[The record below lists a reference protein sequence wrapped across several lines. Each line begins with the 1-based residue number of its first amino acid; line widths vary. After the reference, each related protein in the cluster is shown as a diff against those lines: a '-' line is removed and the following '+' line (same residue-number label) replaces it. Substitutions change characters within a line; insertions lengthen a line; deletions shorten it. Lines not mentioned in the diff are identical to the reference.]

1 MAIVIV
7 IAIIVTITI
16 LGWSGLLALL
26 AAMVIFGLI
35 SIPMQRDWPFEGFV
49 KGAVVAAMAY
59 CGAFILCLVILRTSN
74 TIFWIVFVAAMIA
87 GLLFLRKNGE
97 HAEESAKKPLESLRA
112 IAEDFSHFVTDSP
125 RSLDVFWSGKD
136 HCVYMW
142 LLLYHADSAKL
153 TYDLYDSCQGEQGQ
167 DSMDKA
173 LFGDYKPTNQ
183 GSAYCYTL
191 LKHGT
196 AKFGEGS
203 LMYEFRFADTADILA
218 ILGNDMEERYP
229 QAYKKNS
236 SGGGFSLKFG
246 IK

>member
-35 SIPMQRDWPFEGFV
+35 SIPMQRLWPFEGFV

-125 RSLDVFWSGKD
+125 RSLDVFWNDKD
-136 HCVYMW
+136 HCVCMR
-142 LLLYHADSAKL
+142 LTLYHADSAKL

-167 DSMDKA
+167 GSVDKA
-173 LFGDYKPTNQ
+173 LFGDYKPTDQ
-183 GSAYCYTL
+183 GSTYCYTL

-196 AKFGEGS
+196 AEFGEGS
-203 LMYEFRFADTADILA
+203 LMYEFRFADTSDILA
-218 ILGNDMEERYP
+218 ILANDMEERYP

-236 SGGGFSLKFG
+236 WGGGFSLKFG